1 MTCHGRPAEAL
12 AHTLKGRETVM
23 PDPIKGSCMCGA
35 VHYETDPPTLF
46 CVHCHCR
53 FCRRA
58 HGAAFVTWLGVR
70 EERFR
75 ISSGED
81 QLRWYRSSEQSRR
94 GFCGACGTTLLYVST
109 VAPGE
114 VHIAL
119 ATVVTPID
127 REPKAHVFFDQ
138 AVPWVEIND
147 SLRRLTTDSKQLEM
161 FREIKA

>member
-1 MTCHGRPAEAL
+1 
-12 AHTLKGRETVM
+12 
-23 PDPIKGSCMCGA
+23 
-35 VHYETDPPTLF
+35 
-46 CVHCHCR
+46 
-53 FCRRA
+53 
-58 HGAAFVTWLGVR
+58 
-70 EERFR
+70 
-75 ISSGED
+75 
-81 QLRWYRSSEQSRR
+81 
-94 GFCGACGTTLLYVST
+94 VST

-138 AVPWVEIND
+138 AVPWIEIND